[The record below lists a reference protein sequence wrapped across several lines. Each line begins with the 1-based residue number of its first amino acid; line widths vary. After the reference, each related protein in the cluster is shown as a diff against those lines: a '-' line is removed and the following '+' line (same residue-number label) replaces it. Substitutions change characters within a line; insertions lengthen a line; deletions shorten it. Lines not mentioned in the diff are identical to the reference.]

1 MKIEVGKH
9 YKNGHGEK
17 VFAGYVVNNKPTYR
31 VVGSLMP
38 YYVDEFGRHTENPDS
53 KLNLTAEWSIIDE
66 LTKLQAKTGDSI
78 KFDLNEQRKINIE
91 DQSKLLSDY
100 SKLRDILDR
109 AYEQAASGKGKERH
123 ANGKPFDKQPI
134 SEIGR
139 MVGTGYNLGQ
149 AMKKAQE
156 AQGMANRNDKDKA
169 AHELLGAINYIASA
183 IMLIEE
189 E

>member
-1 MKIEVGKH
+1 MKVEVGKH
-9 YKNGHGEK
+9 YKNKIGEK
-17 VFAGYVVNNKPTYR
+17 IFIERKVDNTSIYR
-31 VVGSLMP
+31 ALGSILP
-38 YYVDEFGRHTENPDS
+38 YFVCADGKHIERPNGMLS
-53 KLNLTAEWSIIDE
+53 LIAEWSVIDE
-66 LTKLQAKTGDSI
+66 MKRQDKLAQDGVKL
-78 KFDLNEQRKINIE
+78 DLNEQRKMNNE
-91 DQSKLLSDY
+91 EQSKLSSDY

-134 SEIGR
+134 AEIGR

-156 AQGMANRNDKDKA
+156 AQGMASRGDKDKA

-189 E
+189 S